1 MERSDTVHVYLYP
14 SAKNC
19 KISSTCSNSMVIHYP
34 KAGGTDDDEWFDNA
48 IAETYITVIKDD
60 KLITQAADLAE

>member
-1 MERSDTVHVYLYP
+1 
-14 SAKNC
+14 
-19 KISSTCSNSMVIHYP
+19 MVIHYP

-60 KLITQAADLAE
+60 KLITQAADLAEWGTTYLELAILNVDILYLLYFLK